1 MHKLLV
7 LYPHPTDPE
16 AFKAHYEGTHLPLAA
31 KLPGML
37 DHRYSFEV
45 HAEPE
50 SPYFALFEADFP
62 DAATMAAALA
72 SPEGRAVQAD
82 VPNYATGGAVVL
94 DYPVLTR

>member
-7 LYPHPTDPE
+7 LYPHPEDPA
-16 AFKAHYEGTHLPLAA
+16 AFQAHYEGVHLPLAA

-37 DHRYSFEV
+37 DHRYSLNV

-50 SPYFALFEADFP
+50 SPYFAVFEADFP

-72 SPEGRAVQAD
+72 SPEGEAVQAD
-82 VPNYATGGAVVL
+82 VPNYATGAVVL
-94 DYPVLTR
+94 DYPVVSR

>member
-7 LYPHPTDPE
+7 LYPHPTDPA
-16 AFKAHYEGTHLPLAA
+16 AFEAHYEGTHIPLAA

-37 DHRYSFEV
+37 DFRYSLNV

-50 SPYFALFEADFP
+50 SPYFAVFEADFP
-62 DAATMAAALA
+62 DAGTMAAALA
-72 SPEGRAVQAD
+72 SPEGEAVQAD

-94 DYPVLTR
+94 DYPVVNR